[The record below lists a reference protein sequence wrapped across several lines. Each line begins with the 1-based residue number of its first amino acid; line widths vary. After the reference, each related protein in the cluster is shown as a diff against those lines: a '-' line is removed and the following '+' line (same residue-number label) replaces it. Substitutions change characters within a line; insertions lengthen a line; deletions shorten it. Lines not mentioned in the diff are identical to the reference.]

1 MAVYKNIESA
11 LIHGGISTD
20 EFTGA
25 VNVPIYQTST
35 YQQSGLGEEPKWEY
49 SRTGNPTRAALES
62 LIAELEHGKAGFAF
76 GSGMAAITAVL
87 SLFESGDKVLI
98 SSNVYGGT
106 FRVLDK
112 VFNHFNIGYSIE
124 NTTDLDALEKKITSD
139 VKAILVESPANPLL
153 TITDLAAVASLAKKH
168 GILSIVDNTFM
179 TPYLQRPIELGV
191 DIVVHSATKY
201 LGGHSDVVSGLVVV
215 NDDELAQ
222 RLAFIQNSTGG
233 VLGPFDSFLLIRG
246 IKTLG
251 VRLDRG
257 IKTLG
262 VRLDRHVENA
272 EKVAA
277 FLQNHKAVKK
287 VYYPGLPDAQGYEI
301 NKRQAKNGGAMI
313 SFELYE
319 NYNIKKFF
327 KSLKLVAL
335 AESLGGVESLVCHP
349 ASMTHASIPYEV
361 RQKVGITDG
370 LIRLSIGIESIDDIL
385 ADLEQA
391 IAESEE

>member
-1 MAVYKNIESA
+1 MANYKNIETA
-11 LIHGGISTD
+11 FIHGGIYGD
-20 EFTGA
+20 KNTGA

-35 YQQSGLGEEPKWEY
+35 YEQDGLGQDRGWEY
-49 SRTGNPTRAALES
+49 SRTGNPTRAALEA

-87 SLFESGDKVLI
+87 SLFHAGDKIII

-112 VFNHFNIGYSIE
+112 VFNSFEISYSIE
-124 NTTDLDALEKKITSD
+124 DTTNLQTLETKITPD
-139 VKAILVESPANPLL
+139 VKAILIESPANPLL
-153 TITDLAAVASLAKKH
+153 TITDIKGVADLAKKH
-168 GILSIVDNTFM
+168 NILSIVDNTFM
-179 TPYLQRPIELGV
+179 TPYLQRPLELGV

-215 NDDELAQ
+215 NDEKLAE
-222 RLAFIQNSTGG
+222 RIAFIQNSTGG

-251 VRLDRG
+251 VRM
-257 IKTLG
+257 
-262 VRLDRHVENA
+262 DRHVSNA
-272 EKVAA
+272 EKAVE

-287 VYYPGLPDAQGYEI
+287 VYYPGLKDAQGYEI
-301 NKRQAKNGGAMI
+301 NKKQAKNGGAMI

-319 NYNIKKFF
+319 NYDIKKFF
-327 KSLKLVAL
+327 SSLKLIAL

-349 ASMTHASIPYEV
+349 ASMTHASIPYET
-361 RQKVGITDG
+361 RQKIGITDG
-370 LIRLSIGIESIDDIL
+370 LIRLSIGIENIDDLID
-385 ADLEQA
+385 DLKQA
-391 IAESEE
+391 IEESER

>member
-1 MAVYKNIESA
+1 MANYKSIESA
-11 LIHGGISTD
+11 LIHGGIYGD
-20 EFTGA
+20 KQTGA

-35 YQQSGLGEEPKWEY
+35 YEQKGLGENTGWEY

-62 LIAELEHGKAGFAF
+62 LIAELEGGTAGFAF

-87 SLFESGDKVLI
+87 SLFQAGDKILI

-112 VFNHFNIGYSIE
+112 VFNNFRIGYSIE
-124 NTTDLDALEKKITSD
+124 DTTDLAALDSKITSD

-153 TITDLAAVASLAKKH
+153 TVTDLAAVAALAKKH

-179 TPYLQRPIELGV
+179 TPYLQRPMEHGA
-191 DIVVHSATKY
+191 DIVIHSATKY
-201 LGGHSDVVSGLVVV
+201 LGGHSDLVAGLVVV
-215 NDDELAQ
+215 NCDSLAE
-222 RLAFIQNSTGG
+222 RMAFIQNATGG

-251 VRLDRG
+251 VRLDR
-257 IKTLG
+257 
-262 VRLDRHVENA
+262 HVENT
-272 EKVAA
+272 EKLVRY
-277 FLQNHKAVKK
+277 LSGHQAVKK

-301 NKRQAKNGGAMI
+301 NRKQAKNGGAMI

-327 KSLKLVAL
+327 ASLQLIAL

-349 ASMTHASIPYEV
+349 ASMTHASIPYEI

-370 LIRLSIGIESIDDIL
+370 LIRLSVGIENADDL
-385 ADLEQA
+385 QADLENA
-391 IAESEE
+391 LSESEGK